1 MKDVRNGRNAPAMT
15 IESAAVLCSR
25 FEKVSKVERARE
37 KTERFARR
45 AARRRATGLS
55 FFKSLDSSA
64 AAATAAGET
73 FDFSDVLAAMDDD
86 TAREEELSFKRD
98 LDNFRLQG
106 ISRALNVS
114 RAALHRIS
122 QCHLTILSTPRDHL
136 PAPPSP
142 THHHSSSPTQRL
154 CGAARTGLS
163 CAATRSSS
171 AATVLAVAPQI
182 DCGMVNR
189 AAGAP
194 AFRYRA

>member
-25 FEKVSKVERARE
+25 FEKVSKVERARK

-122 QCHLTILSTPRDHL
+122 QCHLTILYAPTCLHLHHRPPTTTARARRSACVGRQERDSRAL
-136 PAPPSP
+136 
-142 THHHSSSPTQRL
+142 R
-154 CGAARTGLS
+154 
-163 CAATRSSS
+163 
-171 AATVLAVAPQI
+171 LAVP
-182 DCGMVNR
+182 VWR
-189 AAGAP
+189 
-194 AFRYRA
+194 RS